1 MQRGVVVR
9 AFIASPGDVRDER
22 DEACSVIAE
31 WNAANSF
38 EKGCI
43 IEPVRMETH
52 SRLAQG
58 SHPQDIINGQLLE
71 RCDFLVGVFWSRI
84 GQKTNSAD
92 SGSIQEIDEFIER
105 NGGERV
111 LLFFSKRDLP
121 HDHDERQLKALKS
134 FKDRLHPLGLYRD
147 FKDSSDFARQLRHQI
162 DLVMHHL
169 LALPEA
175 SALIGALET
184 PESPLSNLAITLLLY
199 ASLDKSGQII
209 SYRTRGGLRV
219 STYGKNFS
227 AEQDPRTEAKWK
239 GALDELDHAG
249 HIEPKSTTR
258 EVFRITSTG
267 YAKADEFWH
276 IQILKAIDRL
286 RPNGLISNEEIGE
299 AILPGS
305 ASFQS
310 ELERHFKNL
319 SELNFVDLTSTL
331 DGEWASITSKG
342 RGYLR
347 PYRDRD
353 FLKLE

>member
-1 MQRGVVVR
+1 MQRGVVIR

-134 FKDRLHPLGLYRD
+134 FKERLQPLGLYRD
-147 FKDSSDFARQLRHQI
+147 FKDSNDFARQLRNQI

-169 LALPEA
+169 LGLPEA
-175 SALIGALET
+175 SVLLSALET
-184 PESPLSNLAITLLLY
+184 PETRLSNSAITFLLY
-199 ASLDKSGQII
+199 ASLGGEII
-209 SYRTRGGLRV
+209 STRSSSGFSV
-219 STYGKNFS
+219 SVSGMNFVTN
-227 AEQDPRTEAKWK
+227 QDPRTEAKWS
-239 GALDELDHAG
+239 GVIDELDHAG
-249 HIEPKSTTR
+249 LIEPTSSKR
-258 EVFRITSTG
+258 QVFRITASG

-276 IQILKAIDRL
+276 IQILKVLDLL
-286 RPNGLISNEEIGE
+286 RPDGDVSNKEIGE
-299 AILPGS
+299 AIFPGS
-305 ASFQS
+305 ASFQN
-310 ELERHFKNL
+310 ELERHFKTL
-319 SELNFVDLTSTL
+319 SDLDFIDLTSTL
-331 DGEWASITSKG
+331 DGESASITSKG
-342 RGYLR
+342 RGHLR